1 MFQQP
6 SQRILPKLLSNRK
19 GTKNNKATSS
29 IVSHGDD
36 NKQIN
41 EWKHTG
47 MHNENKKSLK
57 YLKNKQEKACYWT
70 TKGETINQQ
79 RKQGDNLQHIFLNQT
94 NKQVRKKN
102 K

>member
-1 MFQQP
+1 
-6 SQRILPKLLSNRK
+6 
-19 GTKNNKATSS
+19 
-29 IVSHGDD
+29 
-36 NKQIN
+36 
-41 EWKHTG
+41 